1 MVGRVIDMRHIDRKE
16 LYTSLDARIQYLHSF
31 LDFSSTDI
39 DHLVAGAK
47 YIKVLIPA
55 VTNIVYRKLL
65 QYDITARAFETRSTS
80 FEGPLDAVP
89 AEDSPQILHRKMFLR
104 AYLARLCS
112 DPSQMTFW
120 EYLDKVGMMHV
131 GLGRAH
137 PLHVEYIHIGATL
150 SLIQDVLTEAVL
162 SHPRLSMGRKMGL
175 VKALGK
181 VIWIQNDLFAKWYVR
196 DGEEYTDGVDYSKLI
211 DREGFLHGQRILAAD
226 ESEKSSERGDDDS
239 EQGTERGETAALPA
253 DGVCPFASMAK
264 TMAPSLKAAGS
275 AIPVPVIVADPAP
288 GTQK

>member
-1 MVGRVIDMRHIDRKE
+1 MTDYSD
-16 LYTSLDARIQYLHSF
+16 TDAL
-31 LDFSSTDI
+31 LVPADI
-39 DHLVAGAK
+39 DHLIAGAK

-80 FEGPLDAVP
+80 FEGPLDAIP

-150 SLIQDVLTEAVL
+150 SLVQDVLTEAVL

-211 DREGFLHGQRILAAD
+211 DKEGFLHGQRILGGD
-226 ESEKSSERGDDDS
+226 ESEKNSDKGGDEDNEPSSERLVDNG
-239 EQGTERGETAALPA
+239 GVGVGVGVTAES
-253 DGVCPFASMAK
+253 GVCPFASMSK
-264 TMAPSLKAAGS
+264 TMGAGLKTPGS
-275 AIPVPVIVADPAP
+275 TIPVPVIVAEKTT
-288 GTQK
+288 GEQ